1 MLNRVVVA
9 DRSEFGTY
17 VFRIAQ
23 TGIEFGPRMLEAHA
37 ICSKRGGFVPHLFL
51 LSIEL
56 RSQHRQHRLL
66 RFELLRT
73 FGQNC
78 GLRLQIRTPFLQPRT
93 LRFQQ
98 VLLGI
103 GEFYRLFEF
112 ARIAMQQL
120 ETLVDLGGP
129 RDERRV
135 VRLERALPAIDAQ
148 QVFLVLRT
156 LDFECVSICLQY
168 RFASEQF
175 GGAFGV
181 GGFGF
186 AQILVVL
193 GTFGVDAVA
202 FDMEFVAQ
210 RNRRLA
216 MQFEIV
222 LRGDQAFAVG
232 VQFDQSR
239 LVFAR
244 FFLELQPAFGDLSF
258 EFLHLRIEQVV
269 GFQSLGG

>member
-9 DRSEFGTY
+9 DRSEFGPY
-17 VFRIAQ
+17 VFGIAQ
-23 TGIEFGPRMLEAHA
+23 TGVEFGPRMFQTHA
-37 ICSKRGGFVPHLFL
+37 IRSEGGGFVPHLFL

-56 RSQHRQHRLL
+56 RSQHRQHCLL

-78 GLRLQIRTPFLQPRT
+78 GLRLEIRTPFLQPRT

-129 RDERRV
+129 RHERRV

-156 LDFECVSICLQY
+156 LDFERVAIRLQH
-168 RFASEQF
+168 RFAAEQF
-175 GGAFGV
+175 GGALGV

-202 FDMEFVAQ
+202 FDMQFVAQ

-216 MQFEIV
+216 MQFEVV
-222 LRGDQAFAVG
+222 LCGDQAFAVG
-232 VQFDQSR
+232 VQFDQAR
-239 LVFAR
+239 LVLAR
-244 FFLELQPAFGDLSF
+244 FLLELQPAFGDLSF
-258 EFLHLRIEQVV
+258 EFLHLCIEQVV
-269 GFQSLGG
+269 RFQPLAG